1 MNQIRRGRTPP
12 VARGWRQRWIMSG
25 NRPVALVVGI
35 ATKAFGM
42 IARSGVIGDED
53 TAADGSPSRPV
64 EGLSATA
71 VRQGSP

>member
-1 MNQIRRGRTPP
+1 
-12 VARGWRQRWIMSG
+12 MSG